1 MPSAPTQTRYAKCA
15 VSLTRRRRSRADVRV
30 SRSRRPSLVVAALL
44 SPPFVAAVRATS
56 PRRRTSPRLC
66 RSASRRRQLLA
77 STLLLPPLVDAAPH
91 RVAPLVAST
100 PLLPPLL
107 SRRTPLPYTASPRC
121 HTSSTSFLSS
131 PLHLSSPLD
140 ATPPRRRYLF
150 LSARVSAR
158 ATRTAAY
165 VHVLFVGLPRYCV
178 CVRRTMRKRFAVRVS

>member
-1 MPSAPTQTRYAKCA
+1 MPFASTQNRTPM
-15 VSLTRRRRSRADVRV
+15 RRRFSDP
-30 SRSRRPSLVVAALL
+30 SPLSRRCSSLAAASLVVAALL

-131 PLHLSSPLD
+131 PQHLSSPRCH
-140 ATPPRRRYLF
+140 ASSPPLPLLIRPRLRPRHSYRCICTRAFRRF
-150 LSARVSAR
+150 
-158 ATRTAAY
+158 AA
-165 VHVLFVGLPRYCV
+165 VLCV
-178 CVRRTMRKRFAVRVS
+178 FGDGRTM